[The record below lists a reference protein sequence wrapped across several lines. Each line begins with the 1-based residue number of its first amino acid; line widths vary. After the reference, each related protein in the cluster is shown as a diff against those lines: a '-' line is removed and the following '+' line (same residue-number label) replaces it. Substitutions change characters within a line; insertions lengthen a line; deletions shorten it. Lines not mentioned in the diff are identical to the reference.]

1 MYRCEHRQIELVHSR
16 VGLIGNPQKAKR
28 SVYRKLHPPA
38 PSDDFPDFAEQW
50 LWYEIEIAHHFLCIE
65 CDYGE
70 FQRCMESLSRNVGQG
85 ASALTLHFLPMRNL

>member
-1 MYRCEHRQIELVHSR
+1 
-16 VGLIGNPQKAKR
+16 
-28 SVYRKLHPPA
+28 LHPPA

-70 FQRCMESLSRNVGQG
+70 FQRCMEPLSPECGSGSFCLNPSFPPNAQSLICADDQQC
-85 ASALTLHFLPMRNL
+85 TLQSLNRDSHQEEPLQT